1 MIKFKTYERVTV
13 NIMTITEKAAYV
25 KGLAEGAGLDQSAAE
40 TKVLNAIIDLL
51 GDLADA
57 FDEIDD
63 DLAELED
70 YVEELDEDLGDVEEI
85 IYDLDDFDDDDDFDL
100 CDCDCCD
107 DDCDCDEDMFCAM
120 CPECGEQI
128 CFDDSVDPSDVIC
141 PKCGKA
147 LVDEEPEAE

>member
-1 MIKFKTYERVTV
+1 
-13 NIMTITEKAAYV
+13 MTIAEKAAYV
-25 KGLAEGAGLDQSAAE
+25 KGLAEGAALDQNSGE
-40 TKVLNAIIDLL
+40 VKVLNAIIDLL

-85 IYDLDDFDDDDDFDL
+85 IYDLDDDDDEYNL
-100 CDCDCCD
+100 CDCCD
-107 DDCDCDEDMFCAM
+107 DECDCDEDMFCAM

-141 PKCGKA
+141 PKCGKVLA
-147 LVDEEPEAE
+147 AEDPEDE